1 MTFAPISL
9 PALMPA
15 VVTVLIGW
23 RVYRRVR
30 RLIGRQP
37 VRVRRLVVTAMVFPI
52 LLVLLGLLGLR
63 DIALLEGLVA
73 GVVVGIGL
81 AWIGLR
87 LTRFETTDDG
97 IYFTPN
103 TTIGIAISALF
114 IGRLIYR
121 LGVLYTS
128 TGRLDP
134 AAMSSFGSSPLT
146 LAIFGVVAAY
156 YTAFAIGVL
165 AWYRKARDG
174 RPAAPPP
181 VGAEPDAS

>member
-15 VVTVLIGW
+15 VIAVLIGW
-23 RVYRRVR
+23 RMYRRVR

-37 VRVRRLVVTAMVFPI
+37 VRVKRLTLTAIFFPI
-52 LLVLLGLLGLR
+52 LLVLVSLSGLR
-63 DIALLEGLVA
+63 DIALLEGVVA
-73 GVVVGIGL
+73 GAAIGVGL

-87 LTRFETTDDG
+87 LTRFETTAEG
-97 IYFTPN
+97 YFFVPN
-103 TTIGIAISALF
+103 ATIGVAISILF

-121 LGVLYTS
+121 FGVLYFAN
-128 TGRLDP
+128 GNVDP
-134 AAMSSFGSSPLT
+134 SAMRSFGSSPLT

-165 AWYRKARDG
+165 LWYRKARAEG
-174 RPAAPPP
+174 GPAPLPVRPE
-181 VGAEPDAS
+181 G